1 MSHRAFVPLT
11 SIVLAL
17 AIAPA
22 CGRTRS
28 ELPGYVPDAAGAGGR
43 GGADGTMPTGDGGA
57 TGGTGDTGGGGP
69 DASTGA
75 AGAGGAGTDPDAGSG
90 GAGGSAGAG
99 DGGIAPPDATPD
111 PTIPRDIDGRL
122 TINELM
128 ASNALTAADET
139 AHVGD
144 WVELYNPTDVDVP
157 LGGYGVT
164 NDLAMPR
171 QAVLPAALV
180 LRARDRLLLW
190 LDGNLAAGPAH
201 VPLTLS
207 KDGGA
212 FGLARPDGTYV
223 DRVTFG
229 AQEVDFSAAR
239 EPDGAARWV
248 IEWHASPGAA
258 NPAGAAA
265 APDDAQPPGAAPPE
279 DVAVPPEAIPAAGD
293 LSERILGYDVV
304 PQLALTIPPAQWA
317 ALQADP
323 DTYVPVTLT
332 YDGRTYGP
340 VGVHLKGMQSFEPI
354 DAKPSLH
361 INIDKFV
368 DDATFF
374 GLKDITLNNMH
385 SDPSMMHERMA
396 YWVARQ
402 AGGIPASRANHAQLT
417 VNGQPYGLYTNVE
430 TVKKR
435 ILRRWFA
442 SDAGALFS
450 ATDVDF
456 IAADIPL
463 FELTSGPDDRSLL
476 AGVAAALTLTDPDQ
490 AIASAGAYVDVNEF
504 LRYWASCAVIG
515 QFDSFPYS
523 NPGDD
528 YFAYANPATQR
539 LAFMPW
545 GMDETFLSSSVHIV
559 DRTYA
564 PLAKACIASSVCYQA
579 FVDTVWDVLA
589 KVEALG
595 WVGERDRIAAQLAP
609 LIAADTKR
617 HHLDAEV
624 AHYQMDMWYFL
635 HDRRAW
641 ITMMIPPRSL

>member
-11 SIVLAL
+11 SIVLVL

-22 CGRTRS
+22 CGTRN
-28 ELPGYVPDAAGAGGR
+28 ELAGYVPDAAGAGGR
-43 GGADGTMPTGDGGA
+43 GGADGTTLTGQSGATGSTGA
-57 TGGTGDTGGGGP
+57 TGGSGDTGDAGGSG
-69 DASTGA
+69 ASTGAAGA

-90 GAGGSAGAG
+90 GAAGAG
-99 DGGIAPPDATPD
+99 DGGIATPL
-111 PTIPRDIDGRL
+111 IPRDVDGRI

-128 ASNALTAADET
+128 ASNALTAADESG
-139 AHVGD
+139 HVGD

-164 NDLAMPR
+164 NDLAMSR
-171 QAVLPAALV
+171 KAVLPAALV
-180 LRARDRLLLW
+180 LRAHDRLLLW

-229 AQEVDFSAAR
+229 AQEVDLSAAR

-248 IEWHASPGAA
+248 IEWHASPGVA
-258 NPAGAAA
+258 NPAGAAT
-265 APDDAQPPGAAPPE
+265 DDGQPPGAAPPE
-279 DVAVPPEAIPAAGD
+279 DVAVPPEAIPGAGD

-304 PQLALTIPPAQWA
+304 AQLALTIPPAQWA

-332 YDGRTYGP
+332 YDGRAYGP

-435 ILRRWFA
+435 ILRRWFP

-456 IAADIPL
+456 IAADIPF
-463 FELTSGPDDRSLL
+463 FELVTGPDDRGLL
-476 AGVAAALTLTDPDQ
+476 ASVATALTLTDPDQ
-490 AIASAGAYVDVNEF
+490 AIAAASAYVDMNEF
-504 LRYWASCAVIG
+504 LRYWASCAVVG

-545 GMDETFLSSSVHIV
+545 GMDETFLSSAVHIV

-564 PLAKACIASSVCYQA
+564 PLARACIASSVCFQA

-589 KVEALG
+589 KAEALG
-595 WVGERDRIAAQLAP
+595 WVAERDRIAAQLAP

-617 HHLDAEV
+617 QHLDADV
-624 AHYQMDMWYFL
+624 AHYQMDMWFFL
-635 HDRRAW
+635 QDRRAW
-641 ITMMIPPRSL
+641 IAMMIPPRSL